1 MPDFLE
7 SLPSLSIDGYLP
19 QASPSDLLLT
29 AGNRLA
35 REISTRFADTAAG
48 GAALLPRIMPFDT
61 WLRRSWQELR
71 FQAVLSGDETLRGAT
86 LLSESQEEMLWE
98 QTLRSAGAGEQT
110 LFLDDTV
117 QACLR
122 SGALMDEYR
131 IPLDNPAWDRDTESA
146 VFRDWYGSVR
156 AACRRGR
163 FVRMA
168 RLAEFLAKRVEALPS
183 LQGCRLILAGF
194 EEPTPAQASLLEA
207 AAAAARET
215 LLLEPAAGAQTVPQ
229 AILRA
234 ADAEVELR
242 AAAAWARRELEENPS
257 GRIAVVVPDLAARR
271 PLVMEVFDDAFLTE
285 VFPSPD
291 ALADRP
297 FHLSL
302 GSRLAATPVARAL
315 LAMLP
320 FLRGAGAVD
329 DACALLRGPYFA
341 RAALERDAR
350 ARLET
355 VLYRE
360 RREDV
365 SLNRLHRAAIEVE
378 TRAGL
383 PLAHL
388 KNALAAMEE
397 FDAAED
403 FAPSLWAA
411 QLRALCV
418 RCLWLGDPSLSSAE
432 FQTRQRVLEELGAL
446 AELDVIRSR
455 MEFRVFERVLRRRL
469 EAATFQPESSPK
481 PVLVAG
487 LFEVTGLRFDSVWV
501 CGLTD
506 DVLPR
511 PLQPDPFLPRSLQRS
526 RGLPRCDSLR
536 EREFAGRS
544 FARMLRLA
552 PRIVL
557 SYHAREE
564 QETLEPSPLLRALA
578 ARQEIEIA
586 AVEGAPA
593 DAPLPPAT
601 VEEMKDWRSGALP
614 VAEKRVQ
621 RGSQVL
627 ADQAACPFRAFA
639 RTRLGSDAELPQL
652 PLMNRMDQGMFA
664 HRALELFWKETRSLE
679 GLLALGADALAGRIG
694 DCVREALAEFPAG
707 QGDVLA
713 DAQLEAE
720 FLRLS
725 QLLGNW
731 LELEKQRQPFT
742 ILETER
748 RQTVDLGSIE
758 LRIRPDRVDQLAD
771 HSLALIDYKTGRAK
785 RSMWDGDRPE
795 QPQLL
800 LYLAAVQAVSAIAFG
815 CLKAGE
821 TGWEVYGD
829 DVPGRFAGNKRKGEP
844 EGGWI
849 DFVRRSREAV
859 DRLTREFR
867 DGFAAVD
874 PLKGEDT
881 CKYCEQKPFCR
892 IGEAAHIRAGAGDEE
907 GGD

>member
-19 QASPSDLLLT
+19 QASPPDLVLT
-29 AGNRLA
+29 AGNRLT
-35 REISTRFADTAAG
+35 REISTRFADTVAG

-61 WLRRSWQELR
+61 WLRRCWQELH

-98 QTLRSAGAGEQT
+98 QTLRNTDAGGHT

-122 SGALMDEYR
+122 SGALMDEYG
-131 IPLDNPAWDRDTESA
+131 IPSDDPAWERDAESA

-156 AACRRGR
+156 DTCRRRR
-163 FVRMA
+163 FVRTS
-168 RLAEFLAKRVEALPS
+168 RLAEFVAKRLSMLPS

-194 EEPTPAQASLLEA
+194 EEPTPAQMSLLKAAAAVARETSLLEP
-207 AAAAARET
+207 
-215 LLLEPAAGAQTVPQ
+215 PADAQSIPEG
-229 AILRA
+229 ILQA
-234 ADAEVELR
+234 ADAEEELR
-242 AAAAWARRELEENPS
+242 AAAAWARREWEANSS

-271 PLVMEVFDDAFLTE
+271 SLVIEVFDDAFGTE
-285 VFPSPD
+285 ILPNPE
-291 ALADRP
+291 AIADRP
-297 FHLSL
+297 FQLSL

-315 LAMLP
+315 FAMLP

-329 DACALLRGPYFA
+329 DARALLRGPYFA
-341 RAALERDAR
+341 RAALELDAR

-355 VLYRE
+355 VLCRE

-365 SLNRLHRAAIEVE
+365 SLDRLHRTAIEVE

-383 PLAHL
+383 PLAHF
-388 KNALAAMEE
+388 KNALAAMEA
-397 FDAAED
+397 FDAAEVL
-403 FAPSLWAA
+403 APSLWVAR
-411 QLRALCV
+411 LRALCA

-446 AELDVIRSR
+446 AELDVVSPR
-455 MEFRVFERVLRRRL
+455 MEFRVFERLLRRRFDS
-469 EAATFQPESSPK
+469 ATFQPESSPK
-481 PVLVAG
+481 PILVAG

-511 PLQPDPFLPRSLQRS
+511 PLQPDAFLPRSLQRS
-526 RGLPRCDSLR
+526 HGLPRCDSLR
-536 EREFAGRS
+536 EREFAERS

-557 SYHAREE
+557 SYRAREE
-564 QETLEPSPLLRALA
+564 QEELEPSPLLRSLA
-578 ARQEIEIA
+578 VRHGIEIA
-586 AVEGAPA
+586 AVERAPSG
-593 DAPLPPAT
+593 APLPPAN
-601 VEEMKDWRSGALP
+601 VEEMEDWRSGALP
-614 VAEKRVQ
+614 VTEKRVQ

-652 PLMNRMDQGMFA
+652 PVMNRMDQGMFA
-664 HRALELFWKETRSLE
+664 HRTLELFWKETRSLE
-679 GLLALGADALAGRIG
+679 GLLSLSKEALAGRIG
-694 DCVREALAEFPAG
+694 DCAREALAEFPAG

-713 DAQLEAE
+713 DAQLDAE

-758 LRIRPDRVDQLAD
+758 LRIRPDRIDQLAD
-771 HSLALIDYKTGRAK
+771 GSLALIDYKTGRAK

-800 LYLAAVQAVSAIAFG
+800 LYLAAAQAVSAIAFG
-815 CLKAGE
+815 CLKTGE
-821 TGWEVYGD
+821 TGWEIYGE
-829 DVPGRFAGNKRKGEP
+829 DVPGKFAGNKRKGEP

-849 DFVRRSREAV
+849 DFVQRSREAV